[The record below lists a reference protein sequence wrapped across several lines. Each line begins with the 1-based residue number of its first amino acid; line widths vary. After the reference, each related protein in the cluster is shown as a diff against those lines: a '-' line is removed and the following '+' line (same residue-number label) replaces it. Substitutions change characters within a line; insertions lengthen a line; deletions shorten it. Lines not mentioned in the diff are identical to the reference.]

1 MSQHAVVGTSMVAMI
16 FPSAVSLYTHHRL
29 GNVRWPV
36 GRMLLGGS
44 ALGACL
50 GVQVALAP
58 LLRTKKWRRTRTRA
72 RAAADLR
79 DWPATGCAQ
88 HGGPADEA
96 DLRSG
101 DVPAGAQDPARR
113 APLTSLARK
122 LASYQV
128 IQ

>member
-58 LLRTKKWRRTRTRA
+58 
-72 RAAADLR
+72 AADKEV
-79 DWPATGCAQ
+79 A
-88 HGGPADEA
+88 ADK
-96 DLRSG
+96 D
-101 DVPAGAQDPARR
+101 AGARGG
-113 APLTSLARK
+113 
-122 LASYQV
+122 
-128 IQ
+128 